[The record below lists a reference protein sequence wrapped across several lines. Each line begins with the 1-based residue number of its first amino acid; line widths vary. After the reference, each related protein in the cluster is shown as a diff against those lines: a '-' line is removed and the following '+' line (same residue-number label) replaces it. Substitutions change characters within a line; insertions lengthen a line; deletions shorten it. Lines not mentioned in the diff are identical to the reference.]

1 MDIAEVRKRVRQ
13 TIDRARRQAAA
24 RRAAIEAAEADYR
37 RFLAET
43 AVPLVRMIGTVL
55 TAEGFPFQVFTP
67 AGAVRL
73 ASGRS
78 GDDFIELAL
87 DTSGERPMVVGRV
100 SRGRGRHKLT
110 LERPLREDVPVGA
123 LTEEDV
129 LQFVLDELGPFV
141 ER

>member
-13 TIDRARRQAAA
+13 TIDRARRRAAA
-24 RRAAIEAAEADYR
+24 RRAEKEAAEQEYE
-37 RFLAET
+37 RFLT
-43 AVPLVRMIGTVL
+43 RVAVPLLRMVATALV
-55 TAEGFPFQVFTP
+55 AEGFSFQVFTP
-67 AGAVRL
+67 AGTVRL

-78 GDDFIELAL
+78 GEDFIELAF
-87 DTSGERPMVVGRV
+87 DASGERPMVVGRV

-110 LERPLREDVPVGA
+110 VERPLRDDVSISA

-129 LQFVLDELGPFV
+129 LQFVLEELGPFV